1 MHIQFTTEKNII
13 LEIWKYLIGNE
24 FGHPEWLDFP
34 RIGNADSYH
43 YARRQWKLVDDEL
56 LKYKYM
62 NNWDRAVNMLEEKH
76 GWLHANPVSSF
87 TNFGNKKLKEF
98 KELMTL
104 NL

>member
-1 MHIQFTTEKNII
+1 MCFT
-13 LEIWKYLIGNE
+13 GNE

-43 YARRQWKLVDDEL
+43 YARRQWNLVDDEL

-62 NNWDRAVNMLEEKH
+62 NNWDRAVNTLEEKY

-87 TNFGNKKLKEF
+87 VLYNINYITLHYLCNSVLKDQKEF
-98 KELMTL
+98 S
-104 NL
+104 